1 MSELNWST
9 SCVKHTCM

>member
-9 SCVKHTCM
+9 SCGNL